1 LCCSKIKLR
10 SFLSLYQLVLFYSS
24 SYSSFLFML
33 VLLLSWVGSWRISWC
48 FFLDLMNN
56 FIVSFFTTLPHPA
69 VMVLVPMSAIG
80 LAISWIIPLL

>member
-1 LCCSKIKLR
+1 
-10 SFLSLYQLVLFYSS
+10 VLFEDKIEIIFIIVPACSILLILIFIFFVYACVVA
-24 SYSSFLFML
+24 FLGWILAYIM
-33 VLLLSWVGSWRISWC
+33 V